1 MTASTPFDV
10 HVTPAH
16 RIARILDYVL
26 MVGSCATLGF
36 GPVAIGAV
44 QPWSICVLEVTVS
57 LLFLIWAARAVLGG
71 TIRIVSNPL
80 YIPTALFALLVT
92 AQLAFHLSAYW
103 HATWTR
109 GLLCI
114 SYAGLLFLVSQ
125 VFRQQRSVS
134 AFGYFCIG
142 YGFLI
147 SLFAIVQQ
155 FTSNG
160 KIYWVISN
168 RNGGWIYGPYVN
180 HAHYAG
186 LMEMLVPFPLILAF
200 VKREE
205 RSARA
210 FFLFAAVV
218 MASTIFLSESLGGM
232 ISFAAEVV
240 AFALIMLRKKSFT
253 NREIALLSVLC
264 LCLAVWL
271 AWLRPPG
278 LVERL
283 ARLLNPIA
291 DAGATGRIAIVKD
304 SLRMLRLR
312 PFFGWGLGTFPE
324 VYPSFR
330 SFYTNLWVNEAHNDF
345 VQTLVE
351 CGTTG
356 FAIAAAFVI
365 LLYRGAA
372 CNLRRWRGDTRSG
385 VILAASLGCLGL
397 LIHGL
402 VDFNL
407 QIPANAAFFFALSG
421 IVTACSDTPP
431 VNREFADREGSR
443 NGSRKNAR

>member
-1 MTASTPFDV
+1 MTTSPSSATYIA
-10 HVTPAH
+10 PAN
-16 RIARILDYVL
+16 RIARTLDYAL
-26 MVGSCATLGF
+26 MAGICAVLGF
-36 GPVAIGAV
+36 GPAAIGAV
-44 QPWSICVLEVTVS
+44 QPWSICVLEVAVS
-57 LLFLIWAARAVLGG
+57 LLFLIWAARGVAGDTFRV
-71 TIRIVSNPL
+71 VFNPL
-80 YIPTALFALLVT
+80 YIPMVLFAFLVI
-92 AQLAFHLSAYW
+92 AQLVFHLSAYW

-109 GLLCI
+109 GLLCA
-114 SYAGLLFLVSQ
+114 SYAGLLFLTSQ
-125 VFRQQRSVS
+125 VFRKSRSVS

-168 RNGGWIYGPYVN
+168 RYGGWIYGPYVN

-186 LMEMLVPFPLILAF
+186 LMEMLVPFPLALAF
-200 VKREE
+200 ARREE

-210 FFLFAAVV
+210 FYLFAALV
-218 MASTIFLSESLGGM
+218 MGSTIFLSESLGGM
-232 ISFAAEVV
+232 IAFAAEVAV
-240 AFALIMLRKKSFT
+240 LALIMFHKKSFT
-253 NREIALLSVLC
+253 SKEIALLSVLC
-264 LCLAVWL
+264 LCLAAWL

-283 ARLLNPIA
+283 ARLLNPIG
-291 DAGATGRIAIVKD
+291 DAGATGRIAIAKD

-312 PFFGWGLGTFPE
+312 PFFGWGLGTFPV

-345 VQTLVE
+345 IQTLVE
-351 CGTTG
+351 CGVIG

-365 LLYRGAA
+365 LLYRSAIF
-372 CNLRRWRGDTRSG
+372 NLRRWRSDTQSG
-385 VILAASLGCLGL
+385 VMLAASLGCLGL

-421 IVTACSDTPP
+421 IVTTSPDTSPAH
-431 VNREFADREGSR
+431 REFGRSR
-443 NGSRKNAR
+443 G